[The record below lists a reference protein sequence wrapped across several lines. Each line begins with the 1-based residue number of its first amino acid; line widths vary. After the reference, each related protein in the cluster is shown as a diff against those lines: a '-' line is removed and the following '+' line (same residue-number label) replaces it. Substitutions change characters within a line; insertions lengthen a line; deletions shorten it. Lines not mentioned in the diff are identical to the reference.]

1 MDFVDVNTARTL
13 LMNYI
18 MEFDIIEVSLLD
30 AQFSY
35 TATDIYAP
43 IDVPSFDNSA
53 MDGYCFLYED
63 FKNGKAL
70 KSTYTIQ
77 AGDLNLP
84 KLKSGEAARI
94 FTGAPI
100 PAGADTVVMQEKIII
115 ENGYL
120 KITDTEIKPT
130 SNVRARATQS
140 KQGEKIISKN
150 TLIHAGLIG
159 FLATFGIHKIKV
171 FSKPR
176 IGILVTGKELV
187 QNDRPLEYGEIYES
201 NSASLKALLK
211 EMHLEIT
218 ALEIVDDE
226 PALITK
232 KIKTLLEKVDLLI
245 ITGGISV
252 GEFDFVKEALAAN
265 EVEKIVYKVQ
275 QKPGK
280 PMFFGVKKQQR
291 IFALPGNPAATFTCF
306 HQYVKPFIESCL
318 GAKNV
323 FENIQTGVLNHDY
336 FKKGT
341 LTNFVKA
348 HISSGNISI
357 LDGQESYKMQAFQQ
371 ANCIVELA
379 ADKSIFSK
387 GDSVTYRII

>member
-1 MDFVDVNTARTL
+1 MDFVDVNSARTL
-13 LMNYI
+13 LMANI
-18 MEFDIIEVSLLD
+18 MERDIIDVPLLN
-30 AQFSY
+30 AQFLY
-35 TATDIYAP
+35 TATDVYAP

-63 FKNGKAL
+63 FKKGLAL
-70 KSTYTIQ
+70 KIAYTIQ

-100 PAGADTVVMQEKIII
+100 PEGADTVVMQEKTIV
-115 ENGYL
+115 ENGLL
-120 KITDTEIKPT
+120 KITDAEIKAA

-140 KQGEKIISKN
+140 KQGEKIVSKN

-159 FLATFGIHKIKV
+159 FLATFGIKKLAV
-171 FSKPR
+171 FESPK

-187 QNDRPLEYGEIYES
+187 QNDKRLEYGEIYES

-211 EMHLEIT
+211 EMHLEIA

-226 PALITK
+226 PALIRN

-265 EVEKIVYKVQ
+265 EVEKIFYKVQ

-280 PMFFGVKKQQR
+280 PMFFGVKKLQR

-306 HQYVKPFIESCL
+306 HQYVKPFIELCL

-323 FENIQTGVLNHDY
+323 FDNTQTGVLNHDY

-348 HISSGNISI
+348 HVSSGTIRI

-379 ADKSIFSK
+379 ADQSTFSK
-387 GDSVTYRII
+387 GDSLTYRMI